1 VLQCYNGLK
10 LLKSLTN
17 MMLQYCYTTA
27 TMVTMAI
34 LQGFL
39 ETLREE
45 TFLLF
50 VKKYKKYIKTL
61 WVF

>member
-1 VLQCYNGLK
+1 
-10 LLKSLTN
+10 
-17 MMLQYCYTTA
+17 MLQYCYTTA

>member
-1 VLQCYNGLK
+1 
-10 LLKSLTN
+10 
-17 MMLQYCYTTA
+17 
-27 TMVTMAI
+27 MVTMAI

-50 VKKYKKYIKTL
+50 EKKYKKYIKTL